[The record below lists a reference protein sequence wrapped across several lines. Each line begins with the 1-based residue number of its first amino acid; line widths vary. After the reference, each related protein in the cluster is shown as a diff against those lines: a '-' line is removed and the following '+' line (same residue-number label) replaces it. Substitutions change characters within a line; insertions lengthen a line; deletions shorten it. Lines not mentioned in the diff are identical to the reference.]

1 MMKVLILG
9 VGNSIMTDDGV
20 GVHAA
25 RVARSLLAPSERI
38 DVEEAEVAGF
48 ALLDLLRDRDRVII
62 IDALDAGTRAPGEVI
77 VKSLEAFRPTLH
89 LCTGHE
95 IDLPTA
101 VELGRRMGYRMP
113 PDIRL
118 VLVAVQ
124 DARTLGETCTPAVE
138 GAIEPAARRAIELA
152 REP

>member
-1 MMKVLILG
+1 MNVLILG
-9 VGNSIMTDDGV
+9 VGNTIMSDDGV

-25 RVARSLLAPSERI
+25 RVARSLLAPPDRI

-77 VKSLEAFRPTLH
+77 VASLEAFRPTLH
-89 LCTGHE
+89 LRTGHE

-113 PDIRL
+113 PEILL
-118 VLVAVQ
+118 VLVTVQ

-138 GAIEPAARRAIELA
+138 RATEPAARKAIELA
-152 REP
+152 RG